1 MAPAKKPDVEV
12 AMENLR
18 EEVGKIGVM
27 ESTMA
32 ELKGTVAEIRNRM
45 GVLERL
51 EQRLNEDDE
60 TRKREASRSR
70 PKRIGAV
77 SFALVGQG
85 CDRRRW
91 QGLGKIETTH

>member
-32 ELKGTVAEIRNRM
+32 ELKGTRCSKLRC
-45 GVLERL
+45 
-51 EQRLNEDDE
+51 DDMR
-60 TRKREASRSR
+60 RKKTARPFNVQASRSR

-91 QGLGKIETTH
+91 QGMGEIETTH